1 MPLLLFVGRAL
12 KSNPMTDKSPLPTGE
27 EIWDELLNSEDSK
40 KFLDKQ
46 IQEAEKLLE
55 QEEH

>member
-12 KSNPMTDKSPLPTGE
+12 KSTPMTDQSPLPTDE

-40 KFLDKQ
+40 RFLDKQ
-46 IQEAEKLLE
+46 IKEAEKLLD
-55 QEEH
+55 QEKD

>member
-12 KSNPMTDKSPLPTGE
+12 KSTPMTDQSPLPTDE

-40 KFLDKQ
+40 KFLEKE
-46 IQEAEKLLE
+46 IKEAEKLLD
-55 QEEH
+55 QEYD